1 MLTTA
6 SILGREFTLEQL
18 KPLSEDT
25 SEDRLFEILEEALAA
40 RVIEELPQTVGRYQ
54 FAHALIQETL
64 AGELTTTRK
73 VRLHARIGE
82 ALELLYGGNAE
93 AHAAELAHHFAEAQ
107 TVLGAGKLVHYS
119 LIAGELALGAYAYE
133 EALTHFQ
140 RAWAARGEKSL
151 DDEGAAILFGLARSQ
166 IAVLL
171 IEESIS
177 NLRLAFDYYSQ
188 LANVGM
194 AVAVAEYPLPLL
206 ANQLA
211 GAPELIAD
219 AISMVSADSPEAGR
233 LLANQ
238 GSILYFQEA
247 DYEGAQRAYEGAL
260 AIARRE
266 NDAFLERQVLS
277 DAAFVDIYELRPSR
291 AAADIRNASELSLD
305 GDHFYSDVIAQYT
318 GTVASIAL
326 GDSQSAWNYAQA
338 SLAPAEKLRHRTWFG
353 RAMTGHLMLARAQGR
368 WESAR
373 DFCDR
378 GLELSPRDPRLLAP
392 RALFEHDVGNFDEGE
407 PFIDRLVDLLRTT
420 TPGPSIERAWP
431 VAVCALIAR
440 ITGDIEIFDPVSS
453 TADIVINSRSVTPFA
468 EAAARIGKGIFA
480 VMANDARVAG
490 EQYNSLSLI
499 NGIYP
504 FLVSGDRVLGLLSQT
519 MTNLDQAA
527 THFEAAL
534 TFCRKAGYQPE
545 LA

>member
-18 KPLSEDT
+18 KPLSQDT

-107 TVLGAGKLVHYS
+107 TVLGTGKLVHYS

-140 RAWAARGEKSL
+140 REWAARGEKSL

-166 IAVLL
+166 IAMLL

-177 NLRLAFDYYSQ
+177 NLRLAFDCYSQ
-188 LANVGM
+188 SANVGM

-266 NDAFLERQVLS
+266 NDAF
-277 DAAFVDIYELRPSR
+277 
-291 AAADIRNASELSLD
+291 
-305 GDHFYSDVIAQYT
+305 
-318 GTVASIAL
+318 
-326 GDSQSAWNYAQA
+326 
-338 SLAPAEKLRHRTWFG
+338 
-353 RAMTGHLMLARAQGR
+353 
-368 WESAR
+368 
-373 DFCDR
+373 
-378 GLELSPRDPRLLAP
+378 
-392 RALFEHDVGNFDEGE
+392 
-407 PFIDRLVDLLRTT
+407 
-420 TPGPSIERAWP
+420 
-431 VAVCALIAR
+431 
-440 ITGDIEIFDPVSS
+440 
-453 TADIVINSRSVTPFA
+453 
-468 EAAARIGKGIFA
+468 
-480 VMANDARVAG
+480 
-490 EQYNSLSLI
+490 
-499 NGIYP
+499 
-504 FLVSGDRVLGLLSQT
+504 
-519 MTNLDQAA
+519 
-527 THFEAAL
+527 
-534 TFCRKAGYQPE
+534 
-545 LA
+545 